1 MTVASQVALP
11 LFVPKQHNCNKVV
24 AVFSPG
30 PDPEEFCS
38 SRSYYCI
45 PAAFAKPAEHRSC

>member
-1 MTVASQVALP
+1 MTVASQVALH
-11 LFVPKQHNCNKVV
+11 LFVPKHNCNKVV

-30 PDPEEFCS
+30 PDPEKFCS

-45 PAAFAKPAEHRSC
+45 PAAFAKPAEHSC

>member
-1 MTVASQVALP
+1 MTVASQVALH
-11 LFVPKQHNCNKVV
+11 LFVPKHNCNKVV